1 MTNIRRLWL
10 CLLVSLCPLAFFLSI
25 ACTSGDDDDSA
36 ADDDTDGGDENA
48 FSPCDETVQLLNDL
62 EEVSTLLGISA
73 ADLLA
78 ATGDGFIVTA
88 TYTEDTSIL
97 TQSPLGGE
105 TELTVTVAYDGGEIR
120 EVDSEPVEN
129 GAEIA
134 GECLDRLELEVALS
148 FVTADGAFT
157 ENWPALLVQ
166 SVSANGTGF
175 SDPTL
180 SASFDP
186 SAMTGSFEIVSI
198 AGEPPDSVS
207 GAIQTTM
214 VAPYQ
219 GMIVILV
226 EQTSGEGPDST
237 VSQSQH
243 VALSWDEAL

>member
-1 MTNIRRLWL
+1 MTSIRLPWL
-10 CLLVSLCPLAFFLSI
+10 CFLISLCPLAFFLPT
-25 ACTSGDDDDSA
+25 ACTSGNDDDSP
-36 ADDDTDGGDENA
+36 ADDDTAGGDENA

-62 EEVSTLLGISA
+62 EEVSPLLGISA

-88 TYTEDTSIL
+88 VYTEDTSIL
-97 TQSPLGGE
+97 TQFPLGGE
-105 TELTVTVAYDGGEIR
+105 TDLTVTVAYDGGEIR
-120 EVDSEPVEN
+120 EVDSEPAEN

-166 SVSANGTGF
+166 SVNADGSGLTT
-175 SDPTL
+175 PTL
-180 SASFDP
+180 AASFDP

-198 AGEPPDSVS
+198 AGELPDSVS
-207 GAIQTTM
+207 GAVQTTM

-219 GMIVILV
+219 GTVVILV
-226 EQTSGEGPDST
+226 EQTSGESPDST

-243 VALSWDEAL
+243 VALSWGEAQ